1 MTSRREFLQ
10 IAAAAAAVL
19 PNGWSRAFAQQ
30 RLAQGDLLAFEPL
43 GNVTL
48 VHLTDIHAQLR
59 PIFFREPSINLGVGE
74 ARGEP
79 PHVTGR
85 AFLDRFGIAGR
96 LGRGATRSRRRISPR
111 SPKPTAAWAVSTGSR
126 PC

>member
-79 PHVTGR
+79 PHVGGR
-85 AFLDRFGIAGR
+85 AFLER
-96 LGRGATRSRRRISPR
+96 LRHRAPARPRRTRSRRRISPR

>member
-1 MTSRREFLQ
+1 MTSRRDFLQ

-79 PHVTGR
+79 PHVGGSGVPRALRHRRRVGR
-85 AFLDRFGIAGR
+85 R
-96 LGRGATRSRRRISPR
+96 ATR
-111 SPKPTAAWAVSTGSR
+111 
-126 PC
+126 